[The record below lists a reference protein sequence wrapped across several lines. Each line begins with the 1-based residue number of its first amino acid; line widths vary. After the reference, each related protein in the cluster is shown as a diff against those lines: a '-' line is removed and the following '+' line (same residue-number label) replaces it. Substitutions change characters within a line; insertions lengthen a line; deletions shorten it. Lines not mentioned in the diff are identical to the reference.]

1 VINNSRWVSSVL
13 TDGGRSER
21 RSAPP
26 RDGPKFVASFAHE
39 INNPLD
45 ALLNL
50 LFLIEDDPSL
60 SEETRQCVVLARQEA
75 DRMSHIA
82 HGAMKELHES
92 AAPSTAPN
100 ETNVPELLAAVIEF
114 YKTRF
119 DSRGI
124 TVDTR
129 DCGDGNL
136 ALHSGVLRQAFSNLL
151 LNAADAM
158 PNGGKIYARVSPAH
172 EWAGQGRRGLRV
184 TIADNGCG
192 IAADDLPRILT
203 PSFTTKG
210 SAGNG
215 IGLSVVQDAVLRN
228 CGTIRVRSNTDK
240 HRHGTVFMMF
250 LPSA

>member
-1 VINNSRWVSSVL
+1 VTNNSMRISSVP

-21 RSAPP
+21 RSAAP

-50 LFLIEDDPSL
+50 LFLIRKDPSL
-60 SEETRQCVVLARQEA
+60 SEETRQYVVLAEQEA

-82 HGAMKELHES
+82 HGAMKGPLES
-92 AAPSTAPN
+92 AARN
-100 ETNVPELLAAVIEF
+100 ETNVPELLASVVEF
-114 YKTRF
+114 YRSRF

-124 TVDTR
+124 TIDARYCHNGIVPF
-129 DCGDGNL
+129 
-136 ALHSGVLRQAFSNLL
+136 HSGLLRQAFSNLL

-158 PNGGKIYARVSPAH
+158 PNGGKISARVSRGR

-192 IAADDLPRILT
+192 ISTAVLPEILK

-228 CGTIRVRSNTDK
+228 CGTLGVRSSTDK
-240 HRHGTVFMMF
+240 HRHGTVFMIF
-250 LPSA
+250 LPFRQS

>member
-1 VINNSRWVSSVL
+1 MINNSKRVSSVL

-21 RSAPP
+21 RSTAP
-26 RDGPKFVASFAHE
+26 RDGPKIVASFAHE

-50 LFLIEDDPSL
+50 LFLVERDSSL
-60 SEETRQCVVLARQEA
+60 SEETRQCVILAKQEA

-92 AAPSTAPN
+92 AAPN

-129 DCGDGNL
+129 YCDDGNL
-136 ALHSGVLRQAFSNLL
+136 ALHSGNLRQAFSNLL

-158 PNGGKIYARVSPAH
+158 PNGGKIYARVSPAY
-172 EWAGQGRRGLRV
+172 EWSGQKRHGLRV

-192 IAADDLPRILT
+192 IPGAVLPKILR

-210 SAGNG
+210 CAGNG

-240 HRHGTVFMMF
+240 NRHGTMFMMF